1 MESGEDR
8 GWIFS
13 ESVRDLRA
21 KAWMWWIWGEAVRV
35 LRMLEP
41 CLSSDFVVRLIVFRL
56 LVFLMIAYD

>member
-1 MESGEDR
+1 MESGEDK

-13 ESVRDLRA
+13 ERVRDLRA

-41 CLSSDFVVRLIVFRL
+41 CFGGEALVRT
-56 LVFLMIAYD
+56 

>member
-13 ESVRDLRA
+13 ETVRGLRA

-41 CLSSDFVVRLIVFRL
+41 WFCGVRIEFWVLSDFHLG
-56 LVFLMIAYD
+56 IAYD

>member
-1 MESGEDR
+1 MGQVLESGEDR

-13 ESVRDLRA
+13 ERVRDLRA

-41 CLSSDFVVRLIVFRL
+41 CFGDGVG
-56 LVFLMIAYD
+56 

>member
-1 MESGEDR
+1 MESGEDK

-13 ESVRDLRA
+13 ERVRGLRA

-41 CLSSDFVVRLIVFRL
+41 CCVARLWLDL
-56 LVFLMIAYD
+56 LLHLGFQ

>member
-1 MESGEDR
+1 MESGEDK

-13 ESVRDLRA
+13 EMVRDLRA

-41 CLSSDFVVRLIVFRL
+41 CLVWLESIAVRML
-56 LVFLMIAYD
+56 LAIAYD